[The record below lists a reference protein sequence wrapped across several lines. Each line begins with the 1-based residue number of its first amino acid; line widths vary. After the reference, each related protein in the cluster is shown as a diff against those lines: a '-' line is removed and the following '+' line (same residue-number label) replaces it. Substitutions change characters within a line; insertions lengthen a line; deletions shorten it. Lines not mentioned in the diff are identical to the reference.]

1 MTAADAPATTGQ
13 RTHRY
18 LRLALVLVV
27 FALLVAVSLQS
38 VVVIWQPLQFGWHP
52 LPSISHAFYT
62 PVRDVFTG
70 ALIAVSVALLALSG
84 RNRAT
89 TLLDV
94 CAVFAPLI
102 AIVPTGIADTRAEGH
117 LPCPAAMDCIPG
129 GAVESAKAGIAV
141 YAIVVVATVIVTAV
155 IRARTRTPNR
165 SAALVSV
172 IAIATAS
179 VVTALA
185 FVPSLNESFPFN
197 FWPVHSIHFVA
208 TLAFFGVF
216 SAVPILYAGGPLE
229 PGETPPTPR
238 RRSIYRWI
246 AGLLIVDLLFLAA
259 AVLFRQVFGETPA
272 LLIGEV
278 VALLLFAWFWLLQ
291 TLQRWNDADPP
302 SILPSRHSEA

>member
-1 MTAADAPATTGQ
+1 MAADDLFSTTGQ

-18 LRLALVLVV
+18 LRLALVVVV
-27 FALLVAVSLQS
+27 FALLIAVSLQS
-38 VVVIWQPLQFGWHP
+38 VVVIWQPFQFGWHP

-62 PVRDVFTG
+62 PMRDVFAG
-70 ALIAVSVALLALSG
+70 SLIAVAVALLALSG

-102 AIVPTGIADTRAEGH
+102 AIVPTGIADSRAQDH
-117 LPCPAAMDCIPG
+117 LSCPSSTECIPA
-129 GAVESAKAGIAV
+129 GAMESAKAGIAV

-155 IRARTRTPNR
+155 IRRRTHTPNR
-165 SAALVSV
+165 SAVLVS
-172 IAIATAS
+172 AIALATAGIMA
-179 VVTALA
+179 ALA
-185 FVPSLNESFPFN
+185 FLPALNEFFPFN
-197 FWPVHSIHFVA
+197 FWPVHSIHFVV

-229 PGETPPTPR
+229 RGETPPTPR
-238 RRSIYRWI
+238 QRSIYRWI
-246 AGLLIVDLLFLAA
+246 AGLLIIDLLFLAA

-278 VALLLFAWFWLLQ
+278 VALLLFAWFWLVQ
-291 TLQRWNDADPP
+291 TFQRWNDANPP
-302 SILPSRHSEA
+302 SILPSLTTV